1 MKEQHVIALG
11 FFDGV
16 HRGHAALLN
25 RTRQKAQELNA
36 ISAVL
41 TFENHPD
48 ELVFGRKTPLINTL
62 ADRRRMISRD
72 YGIQEIFSLPFDRAL
87 METPW
92 EAFVE
97 ELLVRR
103 LKAVHVVCG
112 HDFVFGYRG
121 EGTAQKLQAR
131 CQELGV
137 GCDIID
143 EVIWKGQPVS
153 SSRIRGLLQGGYVEE
168 ANELLGHRHFIIGT
182 VVYGKQLGRTIGVPT
197 ANVRLPEDMLIP
209 ALGVY
214 ASEVVLEDGRR
225 FEAVTNVGV
234 CPTVDMDT
242 GITIE
247 PWLLD
252 FRGDLYHQYLRIE
265 FCKFLR
271 TERKFASLEDLKQEI
286 LKNAAETRAF
296 LMQQEDC
303 Q

>member
-1 MKEQHVIALG
+1 MMERRVIALG

-25 RTRQKAQELNA
+25 RTREMAQKLGVT
-36 ISAVL
+36 STVL

-62 ADRRRMISRD
+62 ADRRRMIARD
-72 YGIQEIFSLPFDRAL
+72 YGIQEIISLPFDQE
-87 METPW
+87 MMHTPW
-92 EAFVE
+92 EVFVE

-121 EGTAQKLQAR
+121 LGTARKLMQR
-131 CQELGV
+131 CNQLGIT
-137 GCDIID
+137 CDVMD
-143 EVIWKGQPVS
+143 EVLWNGVPVS
-153 SSRIRGLLQGGYVEE
+153 STRIRGLLQGGYVEQ
-168 ANELLGHRHFIIGT
+168 ANELLGHRHFITGT

-197 ANVRLPEDMLIP
+197 ANVRLPEEMLLP

-214 ASEVVLEDGRR
+214 ATEVVLEDGRR
-225 FEAVTNVGV
+225 YQAVTNVGV
-234 CPTVDMDT
+234 CPTVEQDT

-252 FRGDLYHQYLRIE
+252 FKGDLYHQYLRIE
-265 FCKFLR
+265 FSKFLR
-271 TERKFASLEDLKQEI
+271 TERRFRDLDELKTEI
-286 LKNAAETRAF
+286 HKNAEETRAYYRNKSGI
-296 LMQQEDC
+296 
-303 Q
+303 

>member
-1 MKEQHVIALG
+1 MKEQRVIALG

-25 RTRQKAQELNA
+25 RTRQKAQELDA
-36 ISAVL
+36 VSAVL

-72 YGIQEIFSLPFDRAL
+72 YGIQEIISLPFDRAL

-92 EAFVE
+92 ETFVE

-103 LKAVHVVCG
+103 LKATHVVCG
-112 HDFVFGYRG
+112 HDFVFGHRG
-121 EGTAQKLQAR
+121 EGTAQKLKAR
-131 CQELGV
+131 CQALGV
-137 GCDIID
+137 TCDIID

-225 FEAVTNVGV
+225 YEAVTNVGV
-234 CPTVDMDT
+234 CPTVDVDT

-286 LKNAAETRAF
+286 LKNALETRAF
-296 LMQQEDC
+296 LGQQED
-303 Q
+303 QQ

>member
-1 MKEQHVIALG
+1 MMERRVIAMG

-25 RTRQKAQELNA
+25 RTREVAQERGVT
-36 ISAVL
+36 STVL

-62 ADRRRMISRD
+62 ADRRRMIARD
-72 YGIQEIFSLPFDRAL
+72 YGIQEIISLPFDRE
-87 METPW
+87 MMHTPW
-92 EAFVE
+92 EVFAE

-112 HDFVFGYRG
+112 HDFVFGDRG
-121 EGTAQKLQAR
+121 LGTAQKLMQR
-131 CQELGV
+131 CKQLGIT
-137 GCDIID
+137 CDVMD
-143 EVIWKGQPVS
+143 EVLWKGVPVS
-153 SSRIRGLLQGGYVEE
+153 STRIRGLLQGGYVEQ
-168 ANELLGHRHFIIGT
+168 ANELLGHRHFITGT

-197 ANVRLPEDMLIP
+197 ANVRLPEGMLLP

-214 ASEVVLEDGRR
+214 ATEVVLEDGRR
-225 FEAVTNVGV
+225 YQAVTNVGV
-234 CPTVDMDT
+234 CPTVDQDT

-252 FRGDLYHQYLRIE
+252 FKGDLYHQYLRIE

-271 TERKFASLEDLKQEI
+271 TERRFRDLDELKTEI
-286 LKNAAETRAF
+286 HKNAEETRAYF
-296 LMQQEDC
+296 QKSSGI
-303 Q
+303 